1 MTFVARLLSFIGRLC
16 FVLVFVVSGFH
27 HVSNFDAEV
36 ESMKAVPFFTITQT
50 VDYLPIILGFAF
62 GLQLLGSLL
71 VVFNIRW
78 GYILLISFLVPVTLI
93 IHNFWETPDNVSH
106 FIDFIKNVSIIGA
119 SLALFFTPYSLGRPR
134 SSAPTKTN
142 TKRD

>member
-71 VVFNIRW
+71 VVFN
-78 GYILLISFLVPVTLI
+78 
-93 IHNFWETPDNVSH
+93 
-106 FIDFIKNVSIIGA
+106 
-119 SLALFFTPYSLGRPR
+119 SLGLYFVDFVL
-134 SSAPTKTN
+134 STCYTHYSQFLGN
-142 TKRD
+142 T